1 MDKTSADKYIYEYR
15 DRIFGFALGKTRNID
30 QAEELASDIV
40 YEVYR
45 AFLAK
50 DNIANTDGYVYRIAR
65 NVWSKYVQR
74 LEQGR
79 NNENVDNITIPVYD
93 EHDKDE
99 LNTVAELRK
108 EIGYLSDRQRLVIY
122 MHYYDGL
129 SVAEISSRL
138 NISQGTVKWHLSDAR
153 TKLKAG
159 ITMNIEKDLEINP
172 IRFGDM
178 GHGGYTGNKGDTAD
192 FFQSRLRMNIAWACY
207 HEPKTLE
214 EIARSVG
221 VPKVY
226 IADEMAA
233 LEDFGFIDRV
243 DSSKDPKFLTN
254 MVIYD
259 LRQNEDDRTLEERI
273 NSAVDTLCR
282 IYFPKVLSDFEE
294 APDHWGMTC
303 DGNDVNFMKYSAVM
317 LAIKALRFTGEAK
330 INEMAEKLMVKRPD
344 GGNFI
349 AYATLTD
356 DRFSSHQIKDKYW
369 ACGEMTRVDVGDD
382 PKKNLF
388 SFSVDCMYADRKGGW
403 RDNLDSD
410 WVSLT
415 RFIHDGRDSLTPE
428 EYKRLMDKGYIFE
441 GRVQPVVVKCDTSEM
456 LREYIDHYVK
466 DKIYIPDE
474 IKDISKAIDK
484 AVFEHDIKNQPK
496 QVHDIIRFNATDR
509 LGTMKMLPRVIEKL
523 LDLGLLKP
531 LTDIQKKSVF
541 SILCLQET

>member
-1 MDKTSADKYIYEYR
+1 MDKTSADKYIYEYC
-15 DRIFGFALGKTRNID
+15 DRIFGFALGKARNID
-30 QAEELASDIV
+30 RAEELASDIV

-45 AFLAK
+45 AFIAK
-50 DNIANTDGYVYRIAR
+50 DNIANMDGYVYRIAR

-79 NNENVDNITIPVYD
+79 NTENVDNIIIPFYD

-99 LNTVAELRK
+99 PDTVATLRK
-108 EIGYLSDRQRLVIY
+108 EIGFLSDRQRLVIY

-254 MVIYD
+254 MLLTDI
-259 LRQNEDDRTLEERI
+259 RTGSDDKTLEESI
-273 NSAVDTLCR
+273 DSALDTLCR
-282 IYFPKVLSDFEE
+282 IYFPNVLSDFEE
-294 APDHWGMTC
+294 TPDHWGMTC

-317 LAIKALRFTGEAK
+317 MAIKALRLTDDAQME
-330 INEMAEKLMVKRPD
+330 EMAEKLMVKRPD
-344 GGNFI
+344 GGCFI

-356 DRFSSHQIKDKYW
+356 DRFCSHQIKDKYW

-382 PKKNLF
+382 PKTNF
-388 SFSVDCMYADRKGGW
+388 FTFSVDCMYADRNGGW

-410 WVSLT
+410 WISLT
-415 RFIHDGRDSLTPE
+415 KYIHDGRDSLIPE

-441 GRVQPVVVKCDTSEM
+441 GRVQPVIVKCDTPEKV
-456 LREYIDHYVK
+456 RDYIYHYVK

-474 IKDISKAIDK
+474 VKELSREIDK
-484 AVFEHDIKNQPK
+484 AAFEHDIRDQPK
-496 QVHDIIRFNATDR
+496 QVHDIIRLNAADR
-509 LGTMKMLPRVIEKL
+509 LGSMKMLPRVIEKL
-523 LDLGLLKP
+523 LDMGLLRP